1 VNTVI
6 VSMACVA
13 FLCAALLCAPAM
25 AQEGDDV
32 KDIYASEEA
41 WTEAAGAALVER
53 AGFHYVATDPNL
65 PRVLLY
71 GDSISIGYTQYVQD
85 ILKGKVT
92 VQRIPCNG
100 GDTESGFAKLAQ
112 AGLQKGKWD
121 LIHFNWGLHD
131 LKRMRTEGDK
141 RVMDAENGEQVC
153 PVDDY
158 VANMK
163 KLVALMKASGARL
176 IWAPTTPV
184 PEGSAG
190 RKVGDAK
197 LYNEAVLPL
206 MKQEGVP
213 VNDLY
218 ALVYPKLSEYQRP
231 ANVHFLPEGSEA
243 MAKQVAEKILAALK

>member
-1 VNTVI
+1 
-6 VSMACVA
+6 
-13 FLCAALLCAPAM
+13 M

-41 WTEAAGAALVER
+41 WAEAAGPNLVKR
-53 AGFHYVATDPNL
+53 DGFHYVKTDPSL

-85 ILKGKVT
+85 ILKGKVI

-100 GDTESGFAKLAQ
+100 GDTASGFAKLAQ
-112 AGLQKGKWD
+112 AGLQRGKWD
-121 LIHFNWGLHD
+121 VIHFNWGLHD
-131 LKRMRTEGDK
+131 LKYMRNDDGKQVLD
-141 RVMDAENGEQVC
+141 VENGQQVC
-153 PVDDY
+153 PVDEY
-158 VANMK
+158 VENMK
-163 KLVALMKASGARL
+163 KLVALMKASGAKL
-176 IWAPTTPV
+176 IWATTTPV
-184 PEGSAG
+184 PEGSGG

-231 ANVHFLPEGSEA
+231 ANVHFLPEGSEP
-243 MAKQVAEKILAALK
+243 MAKQVAQKILAALK